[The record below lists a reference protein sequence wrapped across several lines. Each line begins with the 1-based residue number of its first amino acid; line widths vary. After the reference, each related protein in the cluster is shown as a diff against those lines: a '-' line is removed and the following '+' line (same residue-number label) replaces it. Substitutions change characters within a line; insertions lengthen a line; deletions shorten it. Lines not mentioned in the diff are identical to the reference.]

1 MYDSDALEDSANGE
15 PRSGEKVVR
24 GLKVWSTAARFV
36 RDPIPVLRS
45 LYEQHGS
52 IVAFPNN
59 PFQQRDPRLY
69 VMAFGPH
76 FNEQVLT
83 NTEIFRSRGFVPQG
97 PPGSSHQIV
106 RFGLISMNGEQHRR
120 QRALMMPAFHRRAVD
135 GYRDA
140 IVELTEQMLESWK
153 IGETRNISRD
163 MRALALEIASTVL
176 FGYARHES
184 NHQLGEMIE
193 KWMSTCFSPGVW
205 FFQWNLPGMPY
216 RRLLRIAEELEQEIR
231 QMIDRRRRE
240 APDGDDVLSVLIRAR
255 DEDNRAMTEEELI
268 GEVSVLFTAAH
279 ETNTVALTWALFLL
293 SQHPK
298 ILADLVD
305 ELEGELHGAAP
316 RVDQF
321 DRLPLLERVIKESLR
336 ILPPV
341 AWGTRAVDQPTQLG
355 PFELPKGSRVL
366 YSQYVTHHLP
376 EIYPNP
382 QKFNPDRWR
391 MLVPPPYAYIPF
403 GGGPRLCIGYSFSMT
418 LLRITLAIVLQ
429 RFQLSLAPEARIDR
443 KYQVTIAPKYG
454 MPMIVRPRGEV
465 FRRVVPRGTI
475 HDVVDLT
482 ESAISS

>member
-1 MYDSDALEDSANGE
+1 MRDSDALEQAATGE
-15 PRSGEKVVR
+15 RRSTENTVR
-24 GLKVWSTAARFV
+24 GLKVWTTAARFV

-45 LYEQHGS
+45 LHEEHGS
-52 IVAFPNN
+52 IVAFPNDG
-59 PFQQRDPRLY
+59 FRQSDPRLY
-69 VMAFGPH
+69 VMAFGPQY
-76 FNEQVLT
+76 NEQILT
-83 NTEIFRSRGFVPQG
+83 NIEVFRSRGFVPQG
-97 PPGSSHQIV
+97 PLGSSHQIV
-106 RFGLISMNGEQHRR
+106 RFGLISMNGEQHRL
-120 QRALMMPAFHRRAVD
+120 QRGLMMPAFHRQAVD

-140 IVELTEQMLESWK
+140 IAELTDQMVGSWK
-153 IGETRNISRD
+153 IGETRDISRD
-163 MRALALEIASTVL
+163 MRTLALDIASTVL
-176 FGYARHES
+176 FGYERHES
-184 NHQLGEMIE
+184 NHHLDEMIE
-193 KWMSTCFSPGVW
+193 KWMCTCFSPGVW
-205 FFQWNLPGMPY
+205 FFQWDLPGAPY
-216 RRLLRIAEELEQEIR
+216 RRLLRVAEQLEQEIR

-240 APDGDDVLSVLIRAR
+240 AADGDDVLSVLIRAR
-255 DEDNRAMTEEELI
+255 DENNRAMTEEELI

-279 ETNTVALTWALFLL
+279 ETNTVALTWTLFLL

-305 ELEGELHGAAP
+305 ELEGELRGEPP

-355 PFELPKGSRVL
+355 PYFLPKGSRVL

-376 EIYPNP
+376 EIYPSP
-382 QKFNPDRWR
+382 RKFNPDRW
-391 MLVPPPYAYIPF
+391 LTLTPPPYAYIPF

-454 MPMIVRPRGEV
+454 MPMIVRPKGEV
-465 FRRVVPRGTI
+465 FRRVVPRGAI
-475 HDVVDLT
+475 HDTVDLT
-482 ESAISS
+482 DSSNSS